1 MITAIILLALISS
14 APFLWCYYR
23 RCMGNRSAKNH
34 LSEENL
40 HNVSGNAC
48 NNAEPDQER
57 AICGTQ
63 LNDVCQHD
71 GQQAVD
77 FTSGV
82 TISEL

>member
-14 APFLWCYYR
+14 AIFLWCYCR
-23 RCMGNRSAKNH
+23 RCMGNRSANNH

-48 NNAEPDQER
+48 DHAEPDQEHT
-57 AICGTQ
+57 ICDPRP
-63 LNDVCQHD
+63 NDGCQHD
-71 GQQAVD
+71 GQLDAD